1 MLAIITAATR
11 SYLHVWPHTVRRIAA
26 AAAHHAEAHFILAT
40 DESPEAETALEVARA
55 ELPEGWRVTK
65 LAQPMDDGEGEKYK
79 HAAQIRIARLQGAA
93 FAFARKIRA
102 TACWSVES
110 DNLVAADSLR
120 VLEWALSMP
129 TADGSPY
136 YHIAAGTYP
145 NGLFL
150 GGHGTPQNPI
160 AEDFKEDERK
170 LPPRLA
176 AALDA
181 TRERLKDNP
190 SEKEAK
196 RLGRLCER
204 VKKCPPD
211 GTIWEVIAKHGWRR
225 RGWMD
230 FAYPGIGQGAMVPS
244 DWCGLGCTLL
254 SSAALAHAD
263 FTGYDGGGTQDLFLC
278 WHRWHPAGLRIAC
291 VPHVLADHVKPGPEG
306 TIIHHRAYHEPEGE
320 CRGHLRQRQQPWIPV

>member
-11 SYLHVWPHTVRRIAA
+11 RYLHVWPHTVRRIAA

-40 DESPEAETALEVARA
+40 DESPEASAAVEVARA

-65 LAQPMDDGEGEKYK
+65 LAQAMDDGEGEKYK
-79 HAAQIRIARLQGAA
+79 HAAQLRIARLQGAA
-93 FAFARKIRA
+93 FSFARKIRA
-102 TACWSVES
+102 SACWSVES

-160 AEDFKEDERK
+160 AEDFTEAERK
-170 LPPRLA
+170 LPPRLT
-176 AALDA
+176 AALAA
-181 TRERLKDNP
+181 TRQRLKDAP

-196 RLGRLCER
+196 RLGRLYER
-204 VKKCPPD
+204 VKRCPPD
-211 GTIWEVIAKHGWRR
+211 GTIWEVVAKHGWRR

-230 FAYPGIGQGAMVPS
+230 FAYPGIGQGSVVPS

-254 SSAALAHAD
+254 SPAALAHAD
-263 FTGYDGGGTQDLFLC
+263 FAGYDGGGTQDLFLC

-306 TIIHHRAYHEPEGE
+306 TIVHHRAFHEPAGE
-320 CRGHLRQRQQPWIPV
+320 HRGHLRQRSQPWVE